1 MFGTCFQDIAP
12 WVPAFLG
19 TTALD
24 AKEVQ
29 YFATG
34 KWIVLK
40 GKYPRFWF
48 YQVHLRNPLDGFV
61 VGGIS
66 RQVG

>member
-40 GKYPRFWF
+40 GKYPRF
-48 YQVHLRNPLDGFV
+48 
-61 VGGIS
+61 
-66 RQVG
+66 